1 MNPRSRIPTSLA
13 AASQGTV
20 GTEVWHM
27 RQIVPIF
34 LYPPAQAYNNYN
46 IQLLAACNGWA
57 IKITD
62 VNFNQVGPAS
72 KADYGDL
79 TG

>member
-1 MNPRSRIPTSLA
+1 
-13 AASQGTV
+13 
-20 GTEVWHM
+20 M

-46 IQLLAACNGWA
+46 IQLIAACNGWA
-57 IKITD
+57 VKITD
-62 VNFNQVGPAS
+62 VNFNQVGPSA